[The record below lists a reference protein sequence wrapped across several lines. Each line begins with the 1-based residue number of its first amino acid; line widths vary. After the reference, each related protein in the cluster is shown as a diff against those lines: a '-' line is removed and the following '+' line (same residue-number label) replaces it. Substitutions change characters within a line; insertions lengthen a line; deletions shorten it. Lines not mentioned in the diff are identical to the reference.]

1 MSSNVRFAEGGVRE
15 MIYIAFPMLISNAC
29 ETVMVFTDRVFL
41 SRLGSVQMSAAMS
54 GGMSSF
60 MLSVFF
66 IGLIGYSTAMIAQF
80 YGAGKK
86 EMCGVSAF
94 QGIIIAVLAY
104 PLILLSRPL
113 IHYMFSKTGI
123 DEAQLFYQR
132 QYFDILI
139 FGSVLF
145 LIRHSLSCF
154 FSGIGKTGV
163 VMFSSIGAM
172 IMNVGASWVLIFG
185 HFGMPEMGMRGA
197 AVGTIVG
204 TAFGISI
211 LILAYMRKSNVEAY
225 GIKGS
230 FRFDKALTMKLM
242 KFGTPAGVEFLL
254 GFTAFTFIVLI
265 FHAQGLAT
273 ATAATIMFNW
283 DHVAFVPL
291 LGVEI
296 GVTSLVGRYIGAGR
310 HDIVHKTVISGLKL
324 GTVYSV
330 VVAFFFVFFPYQL
343 TEFFRPDA
351 VDPAFE
357 SAVPLTAYMLRL
369 ASVYVLV
376 TAQMVVFM
384 GALRG
389 AGDTFWAMIISVG
402 TNWSITAA
410 TYIIMN
416 TLHFSAKAGWTSVV
430 LLFLLFPVLLYAR
443 YKSGRWKDI
452 QPAT

>member
-15 MIYIAFPMLISNAC
+15 MIYIAFPMLVSNAC
-29 ETVMVFTDRVFL
+29 ETVMVFTDRLFL
-41 SRLGSVQMSAAMS
+41 SRLGSVQMSAAMG

-60 MLSVFF
+60 MLTVFF

-86 EMCGVSAF
+86 EMCGISAF
-94 QGIIIAVLAY
+94 QGMIISVLAY
-104 PLILLSRPL
+104 PVILLSRPL
-113 IHYMFSKTGI
+113 IHYMFTKTGI
-123 DEAQLFYQR
+123 DEMQLYYQR

-139 FGSVLF
+139 FGSVFF

-154 FSGIGKTGV
+154 FSGIGKTGI
-163 VMFSSIGAM
+163 VMFSSILAM
-172 IMNVGASWVLIFG
+172 FVNVGASWVLIFG
-185 HFGMPEMGMRGA
+185 RFGLPEMGMRGA
-197 AVGTIVG
+197 AIGTIIG
-204 TAFGISI
+204 SISGI
-211 LILAYMRKSNVEAY
+211 LVLVFAYLRKTNVDAY

-230 FRFDKALTMKLM
+230 FRFDRALSLKLLR
-242 KFGTPAGVEFLL
+242 FGTPAGIEFLL

-265 FHAQGLAT
+265 FHAQGLST

-283 DHVAFVPL
+283 DHVAYVPL
-291 LGVEI
+291 IGVEI

-324 GTVYSV
+324 GVIYSV
-330 VVAFFFVFFPYQL
+330 IVALLFIFFPYQL
-343 TEFFRPDA
+343 TDFFRPDSP
-351 VDPAFE
+351 DPAFE
-357 SAVPLTAYMLRL
+357 AAVPLTVYMLRL
-369 ASVYVLV
+369 ASIYVLV

-389 AGDTFWAMIISVG
+389 AGDTFWAMLISVG
-402 TNWSITAA
+402 TNWSIMVI

-416 TLHFSAKAGWTSVV
+416 TLNFSAEVGWTSVV
-430 LLFLLFPVLLYAR
+430 LLFLLFPVFLYAR

-452 QPAT
+452 QPVA